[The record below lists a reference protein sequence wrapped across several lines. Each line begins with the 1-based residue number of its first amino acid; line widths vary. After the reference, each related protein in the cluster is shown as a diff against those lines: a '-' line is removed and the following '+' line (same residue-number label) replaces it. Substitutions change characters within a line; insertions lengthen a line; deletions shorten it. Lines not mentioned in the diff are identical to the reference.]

1 MLIFLAV
8 TALLI
13 GALHLWLHHAL
24 LSATSLGP
32 RATRLG
38 RIALAALWA
47 AAIASLAVG
56 IHIPMSWGRPIGYAG
71 GIWFA
76 VLFYLV
82 PALALIAVVALLAR
96 ATRVDARRILVAR
109 RAATALAVVG
119 VLAVCGWGT
128 WNAHQL
134 TVRETRIAVPGLPPG
149 FDGTRIALVAD
160 LHLGPALGEEFA
172 RGVTELVNE
181 QEPDLILVGGDLID
195 GTIAKVGPA
204 TIPLSALRASLGVH
218 VVSGNHEYYADDADA
233 WLDHFAT
240 LGMNPLR
247 NQRIE
252 LERGD
257 DILDLAGVND
267 YDAPAPRPADL
278 DAALAGRDTGRTL
291 LLLAH
296 QPRHINAAAAAGVD
310 VQFSGHTHG
319 GQLWP
324 FGYLVALTQ
333 DVAITGLDRLASG
346 AEGNGDARGTQIY
359 TTSGAGAW
367 GPPVRVG
374 TTPEIVIIELVR
386 E

>member
-1 MLIFLAV
+1 MLLFLAI
-8 TALLI
+8 TALFI
-13 GALHLWLHHAL
+13 GAIHLWLHHAL
-24 LSATSLGP
+24 VSAARLGP
-32 RATRLG
+32 RARRLG
-38 RIALAALWA
+38 QITLAILWA

-56 IHIPMSWGRPIGYAG
+56 IHIPMSWGRPIGYLG

-82 PALALIAVVALLAR
+82 PALVLISVVALLAR
-96 ATRVDARRILVAR
+96 AIRMDASRILGAR
-109 RAATALAVVG
+109 RAATALVVVA

-134 TVRETRIAVPGLPPG
+134 TVREARIAVPGLPPG
-149 FDGTRIALVAD
+149 FDGARIALVAD

-172 RGVTELVNE
+172 RKATELVNE
-181 QEPDLILVGGDLID
+181 QDPDLILVGGDLID
-195 GTIAKVGPA
+195 GTIAQVGPA
-204 TIPLSALRASLGVH
+204 TMPLAALRAPLGVH

-233 WLDHFAT
+233 WLDYFAG

-252 LERGD
+252 LQREGD
-257 DILDLAGVND
+257 TIDLAGVND

-278 DAALAGRDTGRTL
+278 DEALGGRDTERTL

-296 QPRHINAAAAAGVD
+296 QPRHINAAAEAGVD

-333 DVAITGLDRLASG
+333 DVAITGLDMLASDAQGRG
-346 AEGNGDARGTQIY
+346 AERGTQIY

-367 GPPVRVG
+367 GPPVRIG